1 MGIFYV
7 ISGPSGAGKTTILK
21 RILKSVEN
29 LTFSVSYTTRPK
41 RPNEVEGVD
50 YFFIDEDKFK
60 TLIKKGEFI
69 EWALVHGYYYGTS
82 KKFIEEKL
90 SRGFDIILDIDVQG
104 ALNIMQKYSNAV
116 FVFLAPPSFE
126 SLKERLRKR
135 KTESEKDFLKRVEDA
150 KWELSKIPLFDYLV
164 INDSVEE
171 AVKNIE
177 SIIRAE
183 RLKIERLK
191 SDGGEYIK

>member
-21 RILKSVEN
+21 RILESVEN

-50 YFFIDEDKFK
+50 YFFVSEDEFK
-60 TLIKKGEFI
+60 ALAKKGEFV

-90 SRGFDIILDIDVQG
+90 SKGFDIVLDIDVQG
-104 ALNIMQKYSNAV
+104 ALNIMQKYNNAV

-164 INDSVEE
+164 INDSVEV

-183 RLKIERLK
+183 RLKIERFK
-191 SDGGEYIK
+191 TDGGEYI